1 MFNNPTND
9 DCLVGMY
16 NRINFSVMKTNEEIY
31 KVGDRVYD
39 YQFGWGEV
47 VGLNTRNYPICVQFV
62 NNSYAY
68 TNEGFLNKSNKYPTL
83 SFTEYDF
90 INGGFSQVRP
100 FPGLA
105 VDTPIFVRRKEGGN
119 WYLRYFS
126 HFNTD
131 GQAVSFEGQLKSTET
146 KDTSTWSEYSLTNPL
161 L

>member
-1 MFNNPTND
+1 MIT
-9 DCLVGMY
+9 
-16 NRINFSVMKTNEEIY
+16 KEEIY

-39 YQFGWGEV
+39 YKYGWGEV
-47 VGLNTRNYPICVQFV
+47 VSLSTRIHPICVQFV
-62 NNSYAY
+62 KNSITY
-68 TNEGFLNKSNKYPTL
+68 TNKGFFTKLDKYPTL

-100 FPGLA
+100 QPEIA
-105 VDTPIFVRRKEGGN
+105 VDTPIFVRSERGI

-131 GQAVSFEGQLKSTET
+131 GQAVSFSRQLKSTET
-146 KDTSTWSEYSLTNPL
+146 NDTSSWYEYSLTNPL